1 MKFKVFTKNGRI
13 LFYNTEFNYNLGLIY
28 YVESIDYIRN
38 KHIAIHC
45 FFNSGILVKQIEYNT
60 ISGIPFYMVNFGKE
74 YLYDKKGDLE

>member
-45 FFNSGILVKQIEYNT
+45 FLIAGFW
-60 ISGIPFYMVNFGKE
+60 
-74 YLYDKKGDLE
+74 